1 MDISKRV
8 FGSNVS
14 KKIRNYINKLQEGT
28 FDIQPGEEVS
38 VNFDTQ
44 TYLGDRTP
52 YSRMWTSITKS
63 KVKWGPEQN
72 KKGEEIAGGKKKW
85 NPVGEREN
93 FVYSINENRN
103 RTYEELEPMTI
114 PGVQLNYKYKGELEN
129 NPYLKPS
136 AGIKSVSSKSEGS
149 LGALRRTT
157 VEFVVH
163 NKHDFEQIYLP
174 YFLKPGANVFIDF
187 GWSDKAF
194 RLYNPEG
201 KLHVDNDLQLKKFW
215 EDIIQKPES
224 SVEGGFQT
232 TIAGNVV
239 KYDVNVD
246 QNGSFNCTL
255 EVVSGNYRLLDKSV
269 TDDNDLSF
277 IFETSLEELLLGYY
291 AKISGID
298 VSANDFVEVRTE
310 KKISPEKKVE
320 LVRKVFDAGAKLTD
334 ANSRLM
340 NQTAKLTGIFFQQY
354 DSGKTLNDKES
365 LYISFG
371 FFEDKFLNNFVSEWV
386 ELDDDGKTIKGGKTK
401 AENPFSPS
409 FCTIHTYIRYDENLF
424 TMMTK
429 PYQKE
434 EKLISFLYPD
444 GWEIGSTYNKF
455 KPNGWGKRTITVDE
469 EEVTYNGTQV
479 DKELRRIPLREV
491 FISVPLISE
500 AFKKSENVN
509 DALEFIFNQIY
520 EDSGNIIN
528 IKLISPNDSQAALT
542 FTDVNVNATNEST
555 DDTLR
560 FDLTSGNTI
569 VQSFDLKFET
579 PKAGLASMIA
589 IGNLKQPA
597 VFDELELMKFNLLNS
612 VSDGSKYQVQHL
624 PVYSDVDSKKKALT
638 LQIDKVLDTV
648 DKKQSFESNDLL
660 DPSNYEDYKKERG
673 FKGKTKTKTIGSD
686 SAGSTSGGTVEV
698 STTSET
704 VTEGDAGFEGEFT
717 GYDGKQEGEV
727 TVVYPYGYDG
737 QDSTLK
743 QRTIEKTVHNRVEEK
758 MPTET
763 PAGETIF
770 YAKNERDYYLL
781 KAKIEN
787 FILSKSNSISPV
799 MPITLSLKVY
809 GNNFLNVG
817 DFFTVNY
824 LPKHYQE
831 LVYFQVVGVD
841 HSIDT
846 SGWSTNYTTVM
857 RLKSKEKYKSLG
869 DVNMD
874 DELVTI
880 KFHDIY
886 KDTLIENLSDD
897 NEGLS
902 ALSSDVIPAG
912 SAVTRIDPALK
923 AANNVKNEDM
933 PDIEWIAKTIIVD
946 PVGNSEKF
954 EEKLKELGNEKVSK
968 EKVAL
973 KLKIKDMNSW
983 SRVKYWR
990 DISDLILGDDLIDW
1004 GLVRKDNNDTAKLEL
1019 RRWNKRTKLST
1030 ALENRVYITPR
1041 LDTKA
1046 KVRYGANRS
1055 KDWETYVL
1063 GEFDDIITEILEY
1076 RVSTLDSA
1084 QLKIDETIFQ
1094 NLLNKASKSIGWPD
1108 VNEASRYASKT
1119 GEREVGNPYLLRAI
1133 YWSIPRETTS
1143 EWTEIEIIGTPET
1156 NILPRIVVP
1165 KKYMKINS
1173 AESLDKLNREWSR
1186 TYITG
1191 KENRAITG
1199 YTMKDE
1205 LGKDVKVSGIFDKT
1219 HYR

>member
-14 KKIRNYINKLQEGT
+14 EKIRNYINKLQEGT

-44 TYLGDRTP
+44 TYIGDRTP

-63 KVKWGPEQN
+63 KVKWGEDPKDN
-72 KKGEEIAGGKKKW
+72 TKKKW

-93 FVYSINENRN
+93 FVYSINENRG
-103 RTYEELEPMTI
+103 RSYEELEPMTI
-114 PGVQLNYKYKGELEN
+114 PGVQLSYKYKGELEN

-174 YFLKPGANVFIDF
+174 YFLKPGATVFIDF

-194 RLYNPEG
+194 KLYNPEG

-215 EDIIQKPES
+215 NDVVQKPEDS
-224 SVEGGFQT
+224 IEGGFQT
-232 TIAGNVV
+232 TIAGSVV

-255 EVVSGNYRLLDKSV
+255 EVVSGNYRLLDKSI

-277 IFETSLEELLLGYY
+277 IFEASLEELLLGYY

-298 VSANDFVEVRTE
+298 VSANDFVEVRKQ
-310 KKISPEKKVE
+310 KKMSPEEKVK
-320 LVRKVFDAGAKLTD
+320 LVREVFDAGAKLTD
-334 ANSRLM
+334 SNSKLM

-371 FFEDKFLNNFVSEWV
+371 FLEDKFLNNFVSEWV
-386 ELDDDGKTIKGGKTK
+386 LVDDDGKTIEGGIK

-409 FCTIHTYIRYDENLF
+409 FCSIHTYIRYDENLF

-444 GWEIGSTYNKF
+444 GWEIGTTYNKF
-455 KPNGWGKRTITVDE
+455 KPNGWGEQTINGV
-469 EEVTYNGTQV
+469 VKNGTQV
-479 DKELRRIPLREV
+479 DKGLRRIPLREV

-528 IKLISPNDSQAALT
+528 IKMISPNDSQAALT

-555 DDTLR
+555 DDTLQ

-624 PVYSDVDSKKKALT
+624 PVYSDVNPIKKALT

-648 DKKQSFESNDLL
+648 DTKESFESNDLL
-660 DPSNYEDYKKERG
+660 KSSDYEKYKKERG
-673 FKGKTKTKTIGSD
+673 FKGKTKTRTIGSD
-686 SAGSTSGGTVEV
+686 SAGSILGGTIEV
-698 STTSET
+698 TTNSET
-704 VTEGDAGFEGEFT
+704 ITEGDGGYRGEFT
-717 GYDGKQEGEV
+717 GYEGRQEGEV
-727 TVVYPYGYDG
+727 TVVYPFGESG

-743 QRTIEKTVHNRVEEK
+743 ERTIEKTVHNRVEEK

-763 PAGETIF
+763 PTGETIF
-770 YAKNERDYYLL
+770 YATNERDYYLL

-874 DELVTI
+874 NELVTI
-880 KFHDIY
+880 RFHDIY
-886 KDTLIENLSDD
+886 KDTLIENLSDS

-902 ALSSDVIPAG
+902 ALASDVIPG
-912 SAVTRIDPALK
+912 DSVVTRIDPALK

-933 PDIEWIAKTIIVD
+933 PDIEWKTNTIILD
-946 PVGNSEKF
+946 PVNNREDYEK
-954 EEKLKELGNEKVSK
+954 KLKELGSDKVSIV
-968 EKVAL
+968 KVPL
-973 KLKIKDMNSW
+973 ELKIKNMYSW

-1004 GLVRKDNNDTAKLEL
+1004 DLVRKDNNNLSKLQL
-1019 RRWNKRTKLST
+1019 QRWGKKVKLST
-1030 ALENRVYITPR
+1030 ALENRVYVTPR
-1041 LDTKA
+1041 IDTNA
-1046 KVRYGANRS
+1046 RERYGVKWS
-1055 KDWETYVL
+1055 EEWIDHVL
-1063 GEFDDIITEILEY
+1063 DLFDDIITEATEVL
-1076 RVSTLDSA
+1076 SLGQAFDSA
-1084 QLKIDETIFQ
+1084 QVKIDEYVFGS
-1094 NLLNKASKSIGWPD
+1094 LSNKTSKSIGWPD
-1108 VNEASRYASKT
+1108 VNEASRYGSRT
-1119 GEREVGNPYLLRAI
+1119 GETEIGNPYLLRAI
-1133 YWSIPRETTS
+1133 YWSIPRETIS

-1191 KENRAITG
+1191 KANGAIDG
-1199 YTMKDE
+1199 YTTPDGE
-1205 LGKDVKVSGIFDKT
+1205 YVPGIFENA
-1219 HYR
+1219 HYK